1 MLGKKDELE
10 MRTEGKMW
18 LHDAA
23 KLVFL
28 KVWLLAEE
36 GKDGRSVLRLSMRM
50 VTKCTRVPAGIS
62 LCSQTHAGADVGAVT
77 LTSFL

>member
-28 KVWLLAEE
+28 EVWLLAEE

-50 VTKCTRVPAGIS
+50 VTKCTRVPAGYHCAARHRQGQMWEQS
-62 LCSQTHAGADVGAVT
+62 H
-77 LTSFL
+77 